1 MHYMLGFGLNSR
13 VSLFLALFSL
23 LEWVLL
29 LCSAWKAGLLLDD
42 RQFNDFLAAN
52 SPGRLHR
59 RGKVKLGLASLLVWE
74 FRMGK
79 SQCRSTAVAMLLK
92 LYTRSALLM
101 LMRVALVTQPLD
113 HRQNN
118 NNYFMNHVEWNDK
131 NEIFIYLKNKTNKTK
146 KAFSLRPRYVFWQ
159 DFANLAQQYMTQ
171 LCYHCSALIP
181 LLSFDTA
188 AQLCYRCSAL
198 LSLVNFANAVQL
210 CYRCSALLLL
220 LSSAR
225 QSWGQGKARQ
235 SKAERY
241 WALLNVAQ

>member
-131 NEIFIYLKNKTNKTK
+131 NEIFIYLKNETK
-146 KAFSLRPRYVFWQ
+146 VISNSSIFPTFALKYGSELRVSFLYK
-159 DFANLAQQYMTQ
+159 
-171 LCYHCSALIP
+171 CSP
-181 LLSFDTA
+181 LLS
-188 AQLCYRCSAL
+188 
-198 LSLVNFANAVQL
+198 
-210 CYRCSALLLL
+210 LLLCL
-220 LSSAR
+220 
-225 QSWGQGKARQ
+225 KN
-235 SKAERY
+235 ER
-241 WALLNVAQ
+241 WS

>member
-131 NEIFIYLKNKTNKTK
+131 NEIFIYLKNKTK
-146 KAFSLRPRYVFWQ
+146 KFFYYWFSNVFQLGWLKLGATMSTRMVLKNVQ
-159 DFANLAQQYMTQ
+159 NIAKKFAN
-171 LCYHCSALIP
+171 
-181 LLSFDTA
+181 
-188 AQLCYRCSAL
+188 
-198 LSLVNFANAVQL
+198 
-210 CYRCSALLLL
+210 
-220 LSSAR
+220 
-225 QSWGQGKARQ
+225 W
-235 SKAERY
+235 
-241 WALLNVAQ
+241 W